1 VPTAAIWLTVR
12 TAGNISLQ
20 GICHRRREFIRLIG
34 GAAVAWPLSARSQ
47 PHKVP
52 RIGFLGAASETGF
65 ANQLRGFRQGL
76 ADLGYQEGRDIVLEF
91 RWAEGRYE
99 QLPALFDELVRRNV
113 DVIVTHGTP
122 GILAAKQAT
131 ATIPIVMA
139 SSGDAEASGLVASL
153 ARPGGNVTGMTFFNP
168 ELAAKRFEL
177 LKETLPG
184 LTEVGLLLNQANPI
198 NEPIVPT
205 IKLTAQAHALQVHP
219 FGVRGPAEFEGAF
232 AAMAAKRVGAV
243 VIIDDATLIANAP
256 AVARLALQQHLP
268 SSGWPD
274 YAVAGGF
281 IGYGANFPDMFR
293 RAATFVDKILKGT
306 KPTDLPVERATKFE
320 TIVNLKTAKAL
331 GLDVPTATLLRA
343 DQVIE

>member
-1 VPTAAIWLTVR
+1 M
-12 TAGNISLQ
+12 
-20 GICHRRREFIRLIG
+20 RRRTFITLLG
-34 GAAVAWPLSARSQ
+34 GAAAAWPLAARAQQ
-47 PHKVP
+47 PQKVA
-52 RIGFLGAASETGF
+52 RIGFLGAASATGF

-76 ADLGYQEGRDIVLEF
+76 ADLGYQEGRDIVIEF

-99 QLPALFDELVRRNV
+99 RLPALFAELIGRNV

-139 SSGDAEASGLVASL
+139 TSGDAEASGLVATL
-153 ARPGGNVTGMTFFNP
+153 ARPGGNVTGLTFFNP

-184 LTEVGLLLNQANPI
+184 LTEVGLLLNPANPI

-205 IKLTAQAHALQVHP
+205 IKLTAQALGLEVHP
-219 FGVRGPAEFEGAF
+219 FGVRGSAEFEGAF

-243 VIIDDATLIANAP
+243 AIIDDATLIASAP
-256 AVARLALQQHLP
+256 AVARLALQQRLP

-281 IGYGANFPDMFR
+281 IGYGVNFPDMFR

-343 DQVIE
+343 DEVIE